1 MCCNNCGA
9 ELDGDALFCT
19 QCGAPVDR
27 GGQEVSAAEPAPATE
42 ETLATGTVPAPQT
55 TPASQP
61 APSTQLAHAAGEQEA
76 WDTAHSSHALKVCV
90 MSTGWDTSS
99 GASKLPVHVTGTD
112 LDGND
117 VDEVAYVDSAGD
129 GISLVQGDYTLS
141 VAASPL
147 GSEGDVWGV
156 PQGTIQVTVG
166 DALGKDEPVD
176 VSGDAQIP
184 LGDPLDA
191 ADVTDD
197 QIAAARDY
205 AKKGGSETPDAAD
218 ALANTATTR
227 CDDAAQKRRAEA
239 LEATLASLH
248 SVSMPVSYR
257 DPGAS
262 PQVPYGYPAADIKAT
277 WKYPAVDGTD
287 DASGAFNSAKKG
299 AAEKL
304 LSESA
309 SVTQDNG
316 NQMTTEYSAT
326 GTAVGGSI
334 VGVRTARLSHQTT
347 TRGFWRIT
355 GEFWDL
361 SCGKKASFSD
371 VCQGVYGKSRDEVSA
386 LAAQAI
392 AKCVNAPDSKGSFP
406 DQLTSDNLS
415 ETVSDD
421 SRYYGTP
428 DGLVIA
434 IWAGEYGCMAW
445 DAHEIVVIPAA
456 GSSHAAGDDVTA
468 ISYSPYS

>member
-1 MCCNNCGA
+1 M
-9 ELDGDALFCT
+9 
-19 QCGAPVDR
+19 
-27 GGQEVSAAEPAPATE
+27 SA
-42 ETLATGTVPAPQT
+42 
-55 TPASQP
+55 
-61 APSTQLAHAAGEQEA
+61 
-76 WDTAHSSHALKVCV
+76 
-90 MSTGWDTSS
+90 GWDTSS

-112 LDGND
+112 LDGNN

-227 CDDAAQKRRAEA
+227 RDDAAQKRRAEA

-277 WKYPAVDGTD
+277 WK
-287 DASGAFNSAKKG
+287 
-299 AAEKL
+299 
-304 LSESA
+304 
-309 SVTQDNG
+309 
-316 NQMTTEYSAT
+316 
-326 GTAVGGSI
+326 
-334 VGVRTARLSHQTT
+334 
-347 TRGFWRIT
+347 
-355 GEFWDL
+355 
-361 SCGKKASFSD
+361 
-371 VCQGVYGKSRDEVSA
+371 
-386 LAAQAI
+386 
-392 AKCVNAPDSKGSFP
+392 
-406 DQLTSDNLS
+406 
-415 ETVSDD
+415 
-421 SRYYGTP
+421 
-428 DGLVIA
+428 
-434 IWAGEYGCMAW
+434 
-445 DAHEIVVIPAA
+445 
-456 GSSHAAGDDVTA
+456 
-468 ISYSPYS
+468 

>member
-227 CDDAAQKRRAEA
+227 RDDAAQKRRAEA

-277 WKYPAVDGTD
+277 WK
-287 DASGAFNSAKKG
+287 
-299 AAEKL
+299 
-304 LSESA
+304 
-309 SVTQDNG
+309 
-316 NQMTTEYSAT
+316 
-326 GTAVGGSI
+326 
-334 VGVRTARLSHQTT
+334 
-347 TRGFWRIT
+347 
-355 GEFWDL
+355 
-361 SCGKKASFSD
+361 
-371 VCQGVYGKSRDEVSA
+371 
-386 LAAQAI
+386 
-392 AKCVNAPDSKGSFP
+392 
-406 DQLTSDNLS
+406 
-415 ETVSDD
+415 
-421 SRYYGTP
+421 
-428 DGLVIA
+428 
-434 IWAGEYGCMAW
+434 
-445 DAHEIVVIPAA
+445 
-456 GSSHAAGDDVTA
+456 
-468 ISYSPYS
+468 